1 MAKLKSGTRIYG
13 TATIDTSVVVGSAVT
28 ANSSGIQVA
37 GIVTATQLVS
47 TVATG
52 TAPFVIASATVVTN
66 LNADLLDGLNSATTN
81 TGATIVARDGS
92 GNFSAGTIT
101 ASLTGAASL
110 NVMKAGDTMTGQL
123 ISTLANNTATNG
135 GQIYLNGASGNRIDF
150 NTSGT
155 GAPAFTTRSA
165 GTKIVL
171 YPAVSGIGVDAAFG
185 TDNANLW
192 SSVPSS
198 AEQFRWYAGTTNI
211 ATLGGT
217 GNLSITG
224 IATATQLDLT
234 ASATANDS
242 VLYLSGAPLGTNS
255 TNGLLGIGALSFSDT
270 NIIANFAHSVN
281 SYVQLVVQN
290 KNSGASSSADIIV
303 NNDRSAGTTYYGDFG
318 INGTTFSGGGVFGDV
333 DGTYL
338 YSAGGTLS
346 LGSLN
351 SFDVKIAVNN
361 TERVR
366 INATGVGI
374 GTTNPTVELQLSPDA
389 SISNVGFGITL
400 SSTVGL
406 ALTVAQFL
414 YSNGNT
420 SRFRIK
426 ATRNAT
432 GSDWTTASTKL
443 LTVTDVTEQAYIE
456 FNPLGSNVGGAT
468 GLSFGTG
475 ATEWAR
481 FLSSGNLGIGST
493 SPTTALDVN
502 GILSFSRNSTVRIG
516 NSLTGGGSSGIRN
529 VVIGAAAGGSNTS
542 GNDNVYVGQGA
553 GYWNTSGSRNVYIG
567 PLTSSSGSST
577 TSEKVIIGTGFP
589 SGTGSGSGSFFDAP
603 SPTKSTQLAIG
614 IVDSGSQSRYW
625 LVGDENFNVGI
636 GTTNPTSKFYV
647 VGNAY
652 ISGISTLTQ
661 ISAGGTVGTA
671 GSILSSTGTGLSWI
685 PAASGGTA
693 YATSAGIATYAT
705 TAGVSTS
712 VIGGIGS
719 ITQLQVTGISTFTN
733 GPVLVGAATSTG
745 TALQR
750 LQVTDGA
757 YVSGNLGVG
766 VTNPGSKIDVSGDI
780 AIRATDSATQKF
792 TINFNEDTDSLDFD
806 YTS

>member
-110 NVMKAGDTMTGQL
+110 NVLKAGDTMTGQL
-123 ISTLANNTATNG
+123 ISTLANSTTTGG
-135 GQIYLNGASGNRIDF
+135 GQIYLNGATGNRIDF
-150 NTSGT
+150 NGN
-155 GAPAFTTRSA
+155 GLAAPSIVTRSV
-165 GTKIVL
+165 GTKIVFWPGL
-171 YPAVSGIGVDAAFG
+171 SNVNVDYALGMESA
-185 TDNANLW
+185 TMW
-192 SSVPSS
+192 SSVESSS
-198 AEQFRWYAGTTNI
+198 AQFKWYAGTTNI

-224 IATATQLDLT
+224 IVTATQLVSTVATGT
-234 ASATANDS
+234 APFTVTSTTVVPNLNVSFLQGYQTATANTINS
-242 VLYLSGAPLGTNS
+242 IVLRDGSG
-255 TNGLLGIGALSFSDT
+255 
-270 NIIANFAHSVN
+270 NF
-281 SYVQLVVQN
+281 
-290 KNSGASSSADIIV
+290 
-303 NNDRSAGTTYYGDFG
+303 SAGTITASLTGAASLNVLKAGDTMTGQLISTLANSTTTGGGQIYLNGATGNRIDFNTSGTGAPTLTTRSVGTKIVLYPAVSGAGVDAAFG
-318 INGTTFSGGGVFGDV
+318 IDNANLWSSVTS
-333 DGTYL
+333 
-338 YSAGGTLS
+338 SAEQ
-346 LGSLN
+346 
-351 SFDVKIAVNN
+351 FRWYA
-361 TERVR
+361 
-366 INATGVGI
+366 
-374 GTTNPTVELQLSPDA
+374 GTTNIA
-389 SISNVGFGITL
+389 TL
-400 SSTVGL
+400 
-406 ALTVAQFL
+406 
-414 YSNGNT
+414 
-420 SRFRIK
+420 
-426 ATRNAT
+426 
-432 GSDWTTASTKL
+432 
-443 LTVTDVTEQAYIE
+443 
-456 FNPLGSNVGGAT
+456 
-468 GLSFGTG
+468 FGTG
-475 ATEWAR
+475 ELVVGTTTKTGTASQPLQVTGGAYV
-481 FLSSGNLGIGST
+481 SGNLGIGST
-493 SPTTALDVN
+493 NPTTALDVN

-757 YVSGNLGVG
+757 YVSGSLGVG
-766 VTNPGSKIDVSGDI
+766 VTNPSSKIDVSGDI

-792 TINFNEDTDSLDFD
+792 TINFNEATDSLDFD